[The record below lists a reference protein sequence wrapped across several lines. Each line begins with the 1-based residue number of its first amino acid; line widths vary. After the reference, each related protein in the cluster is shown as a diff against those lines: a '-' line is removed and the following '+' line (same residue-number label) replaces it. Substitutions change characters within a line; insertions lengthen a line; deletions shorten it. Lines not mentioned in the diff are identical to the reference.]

1 METDNVELA
10 TPEIAI
16 ALSNAPSMGQVF
28 SKALLLSL
36 SKRQGRLTGKEI
48 HGMRVTMDRI
58 PPTPE
63 RIKAFRQV
71 CHEPMDQTALPA
83 IYFETLFVGML
94 GKLITSPVFPISPMG
109 LIHIRQSLVQ
119 HRPVDETEILD
130 AQCGLGKMTKDDKG
144 ITLECY
150 LEVRSGNERVWE
162 GVATFLSRRR
172 TTGSGKKKKQAPPQ
186 SPLPVKEIFNL
197 AGDTGRAYARAS
209 NDYNPH
215 HLYGFSARL
224 LGFRSPIA
232 HGMFTLARSLA
243 AIQRKI
249 TFKFPMGVE
258 AGFKL
263 PVYLPARVA
272 LGYETFGNTVS
283 FELRDANS
291 GLPHVAGRIKRL

>member
-1 METDNVELA
+1 METENVELA

-36 SKRQGRLTGKEI
+36 SKRQGRLTDKEV
-48 HGMRVTMDRI
+48 HGMRVSMDRI
-58 PPTPE
+58 PPEPE
-63 RIKAFRQV
+63 RIKAFRRV
-71 CHEPMDQTALPA
+71 CHEPRDQTVLPG
-83 IYFETLFVGML
+83 IYLETLFVGML
-94 GKLITSPVFPISPMG
+94 GKLITSPFFPISPMG
-109 LIHIRQSLVQ
+109 LIHTRQSLVQ
-119 HRPVDETEILD
+119 HRPVNETEILD
-130 AQCGLGKMTKDDKG
+130 AQCGLKRMTKDDRG
-144 ITLECY
+144 ITLECF
-150 LEVRSGNERVWE
+150 LEVRSGNELVWE

-172 TTGSGKKKKQAPPQ
+172 TKGSGKKKKQTPP
-186 SPLPVKEIFNL
+186 PLPVKEIFNL
-197 AGDTGRAYARAS
+197 AEDTGRAYARAS

-232 HGMFTLARSLA
+232 HGMYTLARSLA
-243 AIQRKI
+243 AIRSKI
-249 TFKFPMGVE
+249 TFEFPMIVE

-283 FELRDANS
+283 FELRDATS
-291 GLPHVAGRIKRL
+291 GLPHVAGRIKSL